1 MPLNRLN
8 VREID
13 YPQTDDAL
21 PMVTKLQ
28 YSERFD
34 KAMRYIFGKT
44 MICRNLEVASVLAR
58 TTGLDCVTLDGDQV
72 SSKGK
77 EVCGFTVALRSNC
90 YSLLQDRLLAVMS
103 TRHAVGLKCSR
114 IARPSTHK

>member
-8 VREID
+8 VRETN
-13 YPQTDDAL
+13 YPQTEDAL

-28 YSERFD
+28 YSDRFD

-77 EVCGFTVALRSNC
+77 LQIS
-90 YSLLQDRLLAVMS
+90 SLYEEF
-103 TRHAVGLKCSR
+103 KN
-114 IARPSTHK
+114 